1 MNLSFR
7 EKSIWTSLI
16 VTLLIFGYYYFQAF
30 SIFSN
35 AAIPNESLMGLFVG
49 VVVLTIVV
57 QVVLQSV
64 LAIANR
70 KEAASASD
78 ERDTLIELKATRL
91 AYFILAGGVW
101 IAGISIFVLPS
112 ALITANIILF
122 FFILAEIIGFSTR
135 LFFYRRG
142 I

>member
-7 EKSIWTSLI
+7 EKSLWISLV
-16 VTLLIFGYYYFQAF
+16 VTLSIFGFYYLRAF
-30 SIFSN
+30 SVFSN
-35 AAIPNESLMGLFVG
+35 AAIPNESLMGLFIG
-49 VVVLTIVV
+49 VIVLTIVV

-70 KEAASASD
+70 KEAASAGD
-78 ERDTLIELKATRL
+78 ERETLIELKATRL

-101 IAGISIFVLPS
+101 IAGVSIFVLPS
-112 ALITANIILF
+112 ALITANIVLF
-122 FFILAEIIGFSTR
+122 FFILAEIVGFSAR